1 MGTCSQGQ
9 NIQNVKGNE
18 RTLTKLVGYFYSIPM
33 QQHPDIDSL
42 IITKLERQKII
53 SRGLSKNLIEEI
65 VQFLNS
71 RMIRNNEQDNLLDHF
86 NYVYNQSFK
95 KMNDFNTNLGKMIL
109 ITTIEVLLC
118 FKSLEMGELTP
129 IDVWWVEDHFL
140 WRYCQLQDQYK
151 VDYDDFLDFNHLI
164 KFLYLLKECI
174 RIELK
179 KMNFELKQL
188 ISSIKTEHQLQQQ
201 EIPNTARTVDTFRP
215 QQKRLDTF

>member
-9 NIQNVKGNE
+9 NIENLKGNE
-18 RTLTKLVGYFYSIPM
+18 RTLMKLVGYFYSIPM

-42 IITKLERQKII
+42 VITKLERQKII

-65 VQFLNS
+65 VYFLNS
-71 RMIRNNEQDNLLDHF
+71 RKIRNREQDDLLDHF

-95 KMNDFNTNLGKMIL
+95 KLNDFNTNLGKMIL
-109 ITTIEVLLC
+109 ITSIEVLLC
-118 FKSLEMGELTP
+118 YKSLEMGELTP
-129 IDVWWVEDHFL
+129 VDVWWVEDHFL

-151 VDYDDFLDFNHLI
+151 VDYDNFLDFNYLI
-164 KFLYLLKECI
+164 KFMYLLKECT

-188 ISSIKTEHQLQQQ
+188 IGSIKTEHSQQQ
-201 EIPNTARTVDTFRP
+201 EFPNTARTVDSFRP
-215 QQKRLDTF
+215 QNKRLDTF